1 MVDLRHQWL
10 QLHRHLI
17 IELRA
22 LALLQLRDLL
32 AGLFQR
38 TQGAAHGNPL
48 QQQNQQQPGQTQAQ
62 PELLHAPEAFAYRR
76 VILGDTDGN
85 RHPQTSIVRTQHQQL
100 LPFRPQLQIVVQAG
114 LIERRQLLIP

>member
-1 MVDLRHQWL
+1 M
-10 QLHRHLI
+10 
-17 IELRA
+17 
-22 LALLQLRDLL
+22 QLRDLL

-38 TQGAAHGNPL
+38 AQGTAHGNPL

-85 RHPQTSIVRTQHQQL
+85 RHARTSIVRAQHQQL
-100 LPFRPQLQIVVQAG
+100 LPFRPQLQVAVQAG
-114 LIERRQLLIP
+114 VIERRQFLIP